1 MTDETATPTPENK
14 SNNSTDVDVNVEESV
29 GIVIL
34 GVLFFF
40 VLMALLR
47 SQKRE
52 RKLLKELA
60 DLQVKLSTRT

>member
-1 MTDETATPTPENK
+1 MSTEATAPTPESN